1 MASSNDDTGTTGRPG
16 GFMEILAIFA
26 RLGTMSFG
34 GPIAHLGYFREEFV
48 NRRRW
53 ISDAGFAD
61 LVALG
66 QILPGPTSSQ
76 VGFSLGLLRGG
87 LAGGFAAWLGFTLPS
102 ALILIAFAYGAASF
116 TQPWQVGLLHGFKL
130 VAVAIVAHAVWGMA
144 RSLAWNRRLIAI
156 TIGAAALALVLE
168 GSWSQI
174 FVIGLGAVA
183 GFLLMRRAEAIP
195 ALHAA
200 MPVSRKAGTATLV
213 AFLLLMLVLPLLAA
227 ATGWQ
232 ALRLVAE
239 FYRAGALVFGG
250 GHVVLP
256 LLRDVVVGTGWVS
269 ADAFVTGYGVTQA
282 MPGPIFTFAAY
293 LGAAS
298 GPVPHGVVG
307 GLIAL
312 VAIFLPGLLLM
323 HGVLPFWNG
332 MRGLAGAQAALRGV
346 NAAVVGLL
354 AAAFYQP
361 LWTSTITSTEDVLLA
376 AVGFALLLMWRMP
389 PWVVVLAIGAAG
401 VLRAMI

>member
-1 MASSNDDTGTTGRPG
+1 MTSLNDDTGTTGRPG
-16 GFMEILAIFA
+16 GFIEILAIFA

-66 QILPGPTSSQ
+66 QILPGPASSQ

-130 VAVAIVAHAVWGMA
+130 VAVAIVAHAIWGMA
-144 RSLAWNRRLIAI
+144 RSLAWDRRLIAI

-183 GFLLMRRAEAIP
+183 GFLMMRRAEAVP

-200 MPVSRKAGTATLV
+200 MPV
-213 AFLLLMLVLPLLAA
+213 
-227 ATGWQ
+227 
-232 ALRLVAE
+232 
-239 FYRAGALVFGG
+239 
-250 GHVVLP
+250 
-256 LLRDVVVGTGWVS
+256 
-269 ADAFVTGYGVTQA
+269 
-282 MPGPIFTFAAY
+282 
-293 LGAAS
+293 
-298 GPVPHGVVG
+298 
-307 GLIAL
+307 
-312 VAIFLPGLLLM
+312 
-323 HGVLPFWNG
+323 
-332 MRGLAGAQAALRGV
+332 
-346 NAAVVGLL
+346 
-354 AAAFYQP
+354 
-361 LWTSTITSTEDVLLA
+361 
-376 AVGFALLLMWRMP
+376 
-389 PWVVVLAIGAAG
+389 
-401 VLRAMI
+401 